1 MTKFQ
6 INSRLDLVNLFI
18 DPPNELLDQNFNQD
32 QFLLLAAITVEL
44 IWKARNETIFNK
56 KDLVLN
62 TLANHIEKVFAL
74 YYKDSRVDSNM
85 DIQ

>member
-1 MTKFQ
+1 MSLQ
-6 INSRLDLVNLFI
+6 V
-18 DPPNELLDQNFNQD
+18 NELLDQNFNQD